1 MNFVI
6 WISILLFLFII
17 KFNWNHCLISIYS
30 FILVMHV
37 IFLSDN
43 QMKIE
48 NILIYSKSLILL
60 YLVQYD
66 NIFLSR
72 LYSNLFMIILLYVYY
87 YLMKI
92 TIFLSSIS
100 IHDLMLLYTS
110 KTYLIMFIKCMDFA
124 FIQQMD

>member
-1 MNFVI
+1 
-6 WISILLFLFII
+6 
-17 KFNWNHCLISIYS
+17 
-30 FILVMHV
+30 MHV